1 MLLLYLYKNL
11 DYPLKYCKNL
21 IIFLLQLLFK
31 QTKDMSPEGVKQIIR
46 VIKAIENE
54 EESRH

>member
-21 IIFLLQLLFK
+21 IIFFTAVI
-31 QTKDMSPEGVKQIIR
+31 TKDMSPEGVKQIIR
-46 VIKAIENE
+46 VIKAIESE
-54 EESRH
+54 EKSRH